1 MSWHSG
7 IDKTHDWKSPIFH
20 QWTKDNSRS
29 IQNMV
34 TVIPTITFEI
44 EIYNNSVGRIIAD
57 IEPYVTLFHWD
68 VPQALEDEY
77 GGFLSTN
84 IV

>member
-1 MSWHSG
+1 
-7 IDKTHDWKSPIFH
+7 
-20 QWTKDNSRS
+20 
-29 IQNMV
+29 MV

-44 EIYNNSVGRIIAD
+44 EIYYNSVGRIIAD